1 MLKLEDNP
9 PILYPARDSLAEIEG
24 LWWVAHTKARNEKAL
39 AKFLGKQ
46 EIGYFLPLREK
57 LAVRKG
63 RRYKALLPLFSG
75 YVFFN
80 GNEDSR
86 YTALTSNRIAQVIKV
101 VDQPKLVHELTQ
113 IHLALTKGARLDPHP
128 HLKEGD
134 LCRVIAGPMKGM
146 EGILL
151 RKKNQI
157 KLILQVDILGQAA
170 AMEIDAD
177 LLEPIK

>member
-9 PILYPARDSLAEIEG
+9 PILYPAINSLSELEG
-24 LWWVAHTKARNEKAL
+24 LWWVAHCKARNEKAL
-39 AKFLGKQ
+39 AKFLTRR

-57 LAVRKG
+57 LTVRKG

-80 GNEDSR
+80 GDRDSR
-86 YTALTSNRIAQVIKV
+86 YLALTSNRIAQVIEV
-101 VDQPKLVHELTQ
+101 VDQPKLVHELIQ
-113 IHLALTKGARLDPHP
+113 IHLALSKGARLDPHP

-134 LCRVIAGPMKGM
+134 CCRVIAGPLKGT

-151 RKKNQI
+151 RKKNQT
-157 KLILQVDILGQAA
+157 KLVLQVDMLGQAA

-177 LLEPIK
+177 LLEAIG

>member
-1 MLKLEDNP
+1 MLKLKDNP
-9 PILYPARDSLAEIEG
+9 PILYPANSSLGEITG
-24 LWWVAHTKARNEKAL
+24 QWWVAHTKARNEKAL
-39 AKFLGKQ
+39 AWFLAKQ
-46 EIGYFLPLREK
+46 EVGYFLPLRDK
-57 LAVRKG
+57 LTVRKG

-86 YTALTSNRIAQVIKV
+86 YTALTSNRIAQVIEV
-101 VDQPKLVHELTQ
+101 VDQLKLVHELTQ
-113 IHLALTKGARLDPHP
+113 IHQALIGGARLDPHP

-134 LCRVIAGPMKGM
+134 RCRVIAGPLKGT

-151 RKKNQI
+151 QKKNQI
-157 KLILQVDILGQAA
+157 KLVLQVDILGQAA

-177 LLEPIK
+177 LLEPIG